1 MKVNCATKPGRNRI
15 PRIVASGRKIEPSRH
30 LWHGLLGSATSLCS
44 HAERRNRRERATG
57 LELNASKR
65 RYPADSRHRLNYN
78 PNRMS
83 SVLACFLL
91 KSLSAVC
98 LVAVLAV
105 GAEAQK
111 PKPSPSPTPGT
122 EDPQA
127 TVKIPIR
134 RVRLP
139 ITVTD
144 KKGQFVPGLTR
155 DDFVILE
162 DKVPQQIETSS
173 DDLSLTLPLYIAV
186 LMDTSPS
193 TAGKLKFQQE
203 SAMNFIQ
210 TVVKPRKDRVLFATF
225 DDQINLLQDFTDK
238 LDLLDKAVYS
248 VKKMGTQTALYDAI
262 WQFCDEKMRSV
273 PGRRVLLVVSD
284 GEDTYSRANIRDAI
298 DIAQRT
304 ETTIFAISTKAGFL
318 ATVPGVEAGQ
328 VKDKKDRDLETLA
341 EETGGVAFFSGDML
355 TLERSFT
362 KISKELRAQY
372 LVTYKPSNDR
382 YDGSF
387 RKIDV
392 KLAERKGDLKVR
404 TKHGYKAIA
413 DSVAP

>member
-1 MKVNCATKPGRNRI
+1 
-15 PRIVASGRKIEPSRH
+15 
-30 LWHGLLGSATSLCS
+30 
-44 HAERRNRRERATG
+44 
-57 LELNASKR
+57 
-65 RYPADSRHRLNYN
+65 
-78 PNRMS
+78 MS
-83 SVLACFLL
+83 SALACFLL

-98 LVAVLAV
+98 LVAVVVV
-105 GAEAQK
+105 GAEGQK
-111 PKPSPSPTPGT
+111 PKPSPSPTPGN
-122 EDPQA
+122 EDTQG

-144 KKGQFVPGLTR
+144 KKGQFVPGLTK

-162 DKVPQQIETSS
+162 DKVPQQIETFS
-173 DDLSLTLPLYIAV
+173 DDLSLTLPLYVAV

-193 TAGKLKFQQE
+193 TAGKLRFQQE

-210 TVVKPRKDRVLFATF
+210 TVVRPRKDRVLFGTF
-225 DDQINLLQDFTDK
+225 DNEITLLQDFTDK
-238 LDLLDKAVYS
+238 LDLLDKAVFS
-248 VKKMGTQTALYDAI
+248 VKRMGTQTALYDAI

-273 PGRRVLLVVSD
+273 PGRRVLLLVSD
-284 GEDTYSRANIRDAI
+284 GEDTFSRATIRDAI

-328 VKDKKDRDLETLA
+328 IMDKKDRELQTLA
-341 EETGGVAFFSGDML
+341 EETGGIAFFTGDML
-355 TLERSFT
+355 SLERSFT

-372 LVTYKPSNDR
+372 LVTYNPTNKS
-382 YDGSF
+382 YDGTF

-392 KLAERKGDLKVR
+392 KLAERRGDLKVR
-404 TKHGYKAIA
+404 TKRGYKAIA
-413 DSVAP
+413 DTIAP

>member
-1 MKVNCATKPGRNRI
+1 MTYSSIVKPGKGNKF
-15 PRIVASGRKIEPSRH
+15 GIEGIESPV
-30 LWHGLLGSATSLCS
+30 
-44 HAERRNRRERATG
+44 
-57 LELNASKR
+57 
-65 RYPADSRHRLNYN
+65 PADCGQLPNDN
-78 PNRMS
+78 PSSMS
-83 SVLACFLL
+83 ARITLFLF
-91 KSLSAVC
+91 KSLS
-98 LVAVLAV
+98 VAVISFAAALAV
-105 GAEAQK
+105 SAQK
-111 PKPSPSPTPGT
+111 PKASPSPTPAT
-122 EDPQA
+122 ETPQGIE
-127 TVKIPIR
+127 KIAIR

-144 KKGQFVPGLTR
+144 KKGNFVPGLAKG
-155 DDFVILE
+155 DFTILE
-162 DKVPQQIETSS
+162 DRVPQQIETFS
-173 DDLSLTLPLYIAV
+173 DDLSQTTPLYIAV

-238 LDLLDKAVYS
+238 LDLLDKAVYG
-248 VKKMGTQTALYDAI
+248 VKKMGTQTALFDAV

-273 PGRRVLLVVSD
+273 PGRRVLLVVTD

-318 ATVPGVEAGQ
+318 GTVPGVEAGQ
-328 VKDKKDRDLETLA
+328 VADKKDKDLQTLA
-341 EETGGVAFFSGDML
+341 EETGGTAFFTGDML
-355 TLERSFT
+355 SLERSFT

-372 LVTYKPSNDR
+372 LVTYNPTNKS

-392 KLAERKGDLKVR
+392 KLSDGHNELKVR
-404 TKHGYKAIA
+404 TKRGYKAIA
-413 DSVAP
+413 DSVAQ

>member
-1 MKVNCATKPGRNRI
+1 MSPELTRI
-15 PRIVASGRKIEPSRH
+15 
-30 LWHGLLGSATSLCS
+30 
-44 HAERRNRRERATG
+44 
-57 LELNASKR
+57 
-65 RYPADSRHRLNYN
+65 
-78 PNRMS
+78 
-83 SVLACFLL
+83 LL
-91 KSLSAVC
+91 KSLAAACIIVAATLSVSA
-98 LVAVLAV
+98 
-105 GAEAQK
+105 QN
-111 PKPSPSPTPGT
+111 PKASPTPPPV
-122 EDPQA
+122 DDSQ

-144 KKGQFVPGLTR
+144 KKGQFVSGLTKE
-155 DDFVILE
+155 DFIILE
-162 DKVPQQIETSS
+162 DKVPQAIETFS
-173 DDLSLTLPLYIAV
+173 DDLALTTPLYVAV

-210 TVVKPRKDRVLFATF
+210 TVVKPRKDRVLFGTF
-225 DDQINLLQDFTDK
+225 DDEITLLQDFTDK

-248 VKKMGTQTALYDAI
+248 VKKMGKQTALYDAV

-273 PGRRVLLVVSD
+273 PGRRVLLVVTD

-328 VKDKKDRDLETLA
+328 VADKKDRNLQTLA
-341 EETGGVAFFSGDML
+341 EETGGFAFFTGDML
-355 TLERSFT
+355 SLERSFSR
-362 KISKELRAQY
+362 ISKELSAQY
-372 LVTYKPSNDR
+372 LVTYNPTNKS
-382 YDGSF
+382 YDGTF

-392 KLAERKGDLKVR
+392 KLSDGNNNLKVR

-413 DSVAP
+413 DSVMP